1 MQDAVIRLDQFL
13 KLVGWV
19 QSGGEAKHLIQD
31 GQVQVNGEQEMR
43 RSKKLRVGDRVA
55 FQDESAVVSKEQL
68 ARD

>member
-13 KLVGWV
+13 KLMGWV

-31 GQVQVNGEQEMR
+31 GQVQVNGEQETR

-55 FQDESAVVSKEQL
+55 FLGESAVVSEEQL

>member
-1 MQDAVIRLDQFL
+1 MQDTVIRLDQFL
-13 KLVGWV
+13 KLMGWV

-31 GQVQVNGEQEMR
+31 GQVQVNGEQETR

-55 FQDESAVVSKEQL
+55 LQDESAVVSEEQL

>member
-13 KLVGWV
+13 KLMGWV

-31 GQVQVNGEQEMR
+31 GQVQVNGEQETR

-55 FQDESAVVSKEQL
+55 LQDESAVVSEEQL

>member
-1 MQDAVIRLDQFL
+1 MQDTVIRLDQFL
-13 KLVGWV
+13 KLMGWV

-31 GQVQVNGEQEMR
+31 GQVQVNGEQETR

-55 FQDESAVVSKEQL
+55 FQDESAVVSEEQL